1 MNTSKKNSRR
11 APYVNPYIRAT
22 KAFANGAEESEIIL
36 GLDLSLRKTG
46 VALLWNLDYETLLIE
61 PPDDLRD
68 GGRLLF
74 IERELRAVVN
84 AYEPN
89 YAVIEGYSYG
99 SPTGQ
104 FALGEVGGI
113 ARLVL
118 TGNQIPYI
126 IVPPTSLK
134 KYVTGNGNATKIMMA
149 LQVQEELGL
158 AIHDD
163 NECDAYCLAAVG
175 SHVFES
181 NLVDF
186 KSNETRDKIVRDIK
200 HNPLSHP
207 KSKKPRSK

>member
-1 MNTSKKNSRR
+1 MSTSKKNSRR

-22 KAFANGAEESEIIL
+22 KAFASGAEESEIIL

-46 VALLWNLDYETLLIE
+46 VAVIWNSGHETFLIE
-61 PPDDLRD
+61 PPEELRE
-68 GGRLLF
+68 GGRLLY

-99 SPTGQ
+99 SLTGQ

-118 TGNQIPYI
+118 TGNHIPYV

-134 KYVTGNGNATKIMMA
+134 KYVTGNGNATKIVMA
-149 LQVQEELGL
+149 LQVQRELDL
-158 AIHDD
+158 SIHDD
-163 NECDAYCLAAVG
+163 NECDAYCLAALG
-175 SHVFES
+175 SHVFELDLVKFTS
-181 NLVDF
+181 NDAREQIARLVRENPTSAPKKKRA
-186 KSNETRDKIVRDIK
+186 KS
-200 HNPLSHP
+200 
-207 KSKKPRSK
+207 